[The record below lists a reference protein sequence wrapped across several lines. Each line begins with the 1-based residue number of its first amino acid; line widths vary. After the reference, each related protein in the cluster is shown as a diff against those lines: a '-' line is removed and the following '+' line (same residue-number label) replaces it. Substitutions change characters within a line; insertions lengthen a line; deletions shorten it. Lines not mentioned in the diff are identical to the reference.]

1 MKSRNGWYDSCES
14 IVQLYI
20 GIIYLD
26 GIMEVFLYAT
36 PDLEINAGLHNTAE
50 CQCLPDM
57 PPKQRQI
64 CS

>member
-1 MKSRNGWYDSCES
+1 MKSRNELYNSCES

-36 PDLEINAGLHNTAE
+36 PGLEINAGLHNAAE
-50 CQCLPDM
+50 RQRLPAM
-57 PPKQRQI
+57 PPKQHQT